1 MKIFGLAK
9 NYFPA
14 EAEARKAF
22 QAPAEPIVFL
32 KPNTAYLHNHKPFF
46 VPQFMGRIDFE
57 TEVVVRICRL
67 GKGIAERF
75 ARRYYDALTVGI
87 DFTAHDYL
95 VNAQQN
101 GLPWD
106 LCKGFDGAAVV
117 GEWVAAE
124 RLENPDNLHFRLDI
138 NGRTVQT
145 GCTADMIFSIDR
157 MISYISRFYTLRT
170 GDLIYTG
177 TPAGSGSVSIGDR
190 LEGWL
195 EGEQLLSFNCK

>member
-14 EAEARKAF
+14 EPEARKTF
-22 QAPAEPIVFL
+22 QPPAQPIVFL
-32 KPNTAYLHNHKPFF
+32 KPDTAYLHNHKPFF
-46 VPQFMGRIDFE
+46 VPQFMGRIDYE

-67 GKGIAERF
+67 GKGIAGRF

-95 VNAQQN
+95 AKAQAE

-124 RLENPDNLHFRLDI
+124 RFADHSNLHFSLDI
-138 NGRTVQT
+138 NGATVQQ
-145 GCTADMIFSIDR
+145 GSTADLIFSIDE

-170 GDLIYTG
+170 GDLIFTG
-177 TPAGSGSVSIGDR
+177 TPAGTGPVSVNDR
-190 LEGWL
+190 LEGRL
-195 EGEQLLSFNCK
+195 EGEKLLSFNCK